1 MTSTLLLLAFAVLA
15 GFVGPRLLG
24 RSRWPQRS
32 PRLGVAAWLVL
43 SGSSALS
50 GLLAVTTVAVPVSVA
65 GHGLADWWRTC
76 LGELRHYYG
85 DASLT
90 VAGLAG
96 VAAAMVVGRLMYSA
110 VSHLHAVARVRRRHQ
125 RSLALLSA
133 EADGLV
139 VLPHPVPAAYCVPG
153 RPGRI
158 IVTDSAMRALEPDQL
173 DAVLAHERAHL
184 TGRHALLVGTAA
196 VLERTFGTVAP
207 VFGHSR
213 REVVALVE
221 MIADDA
227 AARAC
232 PAPRVAEAVLNLA
245 NGATPTIALAASGSD
260 ILRRLRRL
268 ATPPRPLGW
277 IRTSAALATL
287 VVGVA
292 LPLTAVAVP
301 VAAAVVVATCAHPIH
316 H

>member
-43 SGSSALS
+43 SGSSAFS
-50 GLLAVTTVAVPVSVA
+50 GLLAVTTVAVPLSVA
-65 GHGLADWWRTC
+65 GHGLADWWRAC

-90 VAGLAG
+90 VAGLAAI
-96 VAAAMVVGRLMYSA
+96 AAATVVGRLAYSA
-110 VSHLHAVARVRRRHQ
+110 VSHLRAVARVRRRHQ
-125 RSLALLSA
+125 TSLALLSA
-133 EADGLV
+133 ETAALV

-158 IVTDSAMRALEPDQL
+158 IVTDSAMRALEPDQV

-184 TGRHALLVGTAA
+184 TGRHALLVGTAT
-196 VLERTFGTVAP
+196 VLERTFGALAP
-207 VFGHSR
+207 VFGRSR
-213 REVVALVE
+213 REVATLVE

-232 PAPRVAEAVLNLA
+232 PASRVAEAVLILA
-245 NGATPTIALAASGSD
+245 DGTTPMSALAASGSD
-260 ILRRLRRL
+260 MLQRLRRL

-277 IRTSAALATL
+277 IRTSATLTTLA
-287 VVGVA
+287 VGVA
-292 LPLTAVAVP
+292 LPLTVAAVP
-301 VAAAVVVATCAHPIH
+301 VVAAVVVATCAHPTH
-316 H
+316 D